1 MASLTAQMEALKKQ
15 QTILAEKIRQEE
27 ERKRKL
33 DNNSSIERLEALIQ
47 PITQY
52 LDRRD
57 NCMNRPDDSAPSL
70 REGLTRSLKKKEE
83 TRIMKN
89 ESRPFNRQIHI
100 NNIKYNHNHMLANE
114 EIFVTLL
121 GIIKK
126 QDARIEQLEKGN
138 KVDNTHLKRA
148 STIEFSDLQMMKRY

>member
-1 MASLTAQMEALKKQ
+1 MASLLSQLESLKKQ
-15 QTILAEKIRQEE
+15 QTALVEKIRQEE

-33 DNNSSIERLEALIQ
+33 DNKSSIERLEALIQ

-52 LDRRD
+52 LDRRENNIHRQD
-57 NCMNRPDDSAPSL
+57 EILPSL
-70 REGLTRSLKKKEE
+70 REGLTVSLKKKEE

-89 ESRPFNRQIHI
+89 ESRPFNRQNHI